1 MIPETNNEE
10 NQAVSREPL
19 PLGGASCSPSS
30 ETERLR
36 AIFPKILESLESG
49 GCSADCSIEFMEM
62 IPNEVGLVVRKLKRE
77 RLALAMLAADTPQF
91 FNPMAAIH
99 AKNLR
104 DRLLSENA

>member
-1 MIPETNNEE
+1 MNTLTNSE
-10 NQAVSREPL
+10 AL
-19 PLGGASCSPSS
+19 PLTNCSPSS

-36 AIFPKILESLESG
+36 AIFPKILEALESG
-49 GCSADCSIEFMEM
+49 GCSADCSIEFMEK
-62 IPNEVGLVVRKLKRE
+62 IPNEVWLVVRKLKRE

-104 DRLLSENA
+104 DRLLSENADVEARDQ